1 MTDRWRGRT
10 VIVTGATK
18 GIGRAIALRF
28 GAHGAHV
35 VVHGRSEVDA
45 LAVRA
50 AVEEVGGTA
59 RVVLADLREEA
70 APAEVVARAV
80 EATGAIDVLVNNAG
94 ANVFRGVLDTTLSDW
109 DDCLNLDL
117 RAVWL
122 AAKAAIPHMPR
133 GSAIVN
139 ISSNH
144 ASATLP
150 GVFPYNVAKAGVI
163 ALTTSLAIELAPL
176 GIRAN
181 TVVPGY
187 VDTPINDAYFAGFE
201 DPAAA
206 RRHAETLH
214 PAARLGRPD
223 EIAAAVE
230 FLADDSVSGFT
241 TGTSLIIDGGR
252 ATLLQ
257 DPTPAPAENGQTRTI

>member
-150 GVFPYNVAKAGVI
+150 GSSP
-163 ALTTSLAIELAPL
+163 TTSRR
-176 GIRAN
+176 RA
-181 TVVPGY
+181 
-187 VDTPINDAYFAGFE
+187 
-201 DPAAA
+201 
-206 RRHAETLH
+206 
-214 PAARLGRPD
+214 
-223 EIAAAVE
+223 
-230 FLADDSVSGFT
+230 
-241 TGTSLIIDGGR
+241 
-252 ATLLQ
+252 
-257 DPTPAPAENGQTRTI
+257 

>member
-1 MTDRWRGRT
+1 MTDQWRGRT

-28 GAHGAHV
+28 GSHGAHL
-35 VVHGRSEVDA
+35 VVHGRSISDA
-45 LAVRA
+45 QFVRS
-50 AVEEVGGTA
+50 AVEESGGTA
-59 RVVLADLREEA
+59 SVVAADLRDPS
-70 APAEVVARAV
+70 APALVVARAL
-80 EATGAIDVLVNNAG
+80 EASGTVDVLVNNAG
-94 ANVFRGVLDTTLSDW
+94 ANVFRGVMDATLSDW

-122 AAKAAIPHMPR
+122 CSQSAIPHMSS

-139 ISSNH
+139 IASNH
-144 ASATLP
+144 ASSTLA

-163 ALTTSLAIELAPL
+163 ALTTSLAIELAPR

-181 TVVPGY
+181 TVIPGY
-187 VDTPINDAYFAGFE
+187 VDTPINDAYFAGFD
-201 DPAAA
+201 DPVAA
-206 RRHAETLH
+206 RSQAEALH

-230 FLADDSVSGFT
+230 FLADTSVSGFT
-241 TGTSLIIDGGR
+241 TGTSLTIDGGR
-252 ATLLQ
+252 SALLQ
-257 DPTPAPAENGQTRTI
+257 DPTPLPAENGQTRNI

>member
-1 MTDRWRGRT
+1 M
-10 VIVTGATK
+10 
-18 GIGRAIALRF
+18 
-28 GAHGAHV
+28 
-35 VVHGRSEVDA
+35 
-45 LAVRA
+45 
-50 AVEEVGGTA
+50 
-59 RVVLADLREEA
+59 
-70 APAEVVARAV
+70 
-80 EATGAIDVLVNNAG
+80 
-94 ANVFRGVLDTTLSDW
+94 
-109 DDCLNLDL
+109 
-117 RAVWL
+117 
-122 AAKAAIPHMPR
+122 
-133 GSAIVN
+133 
-139 ISSNH
+139 
-144 ASATLP
+144 
-150 GVFPYNVAKAGVI
+150 I